1 MKINGD
7 LSDIQKQQS
16 LHDSNLPEGNKLN
29 PDNKVRKKNCQKILK
44 KFKKNQ
50 NILLW

>member
-1 MKINGD
+1 MKSYGD
-7 LSDIQKQQS
+7 LSDIQKQQFF
-16 LHDSNLPEGNKLN
+16 DNSNLPEGNKLN